1 MASILEVI
9 RGKRRIARLILDEE
23 VVDDDFVF
31 VIACNTIHTG
41 KAMKIAPNAKF
52 DDGKIDLI
60 IVRNT
65 SRTEL
70 LKLFP
75 KPSISFLSVESIKFS
90 FNNHILYIFVF
101 FDGLSVAS
109 SSLFGFFFPKLFSDI
124 FGANFGGNDLVWLK
138 FVLLPGV
145 AINVLLMF
153 FALTK
158 NRPGILLSNILR
170 VFTTVSYLFMWGE
183 ATIIRSLLNLIIIH
197 HVIVVTTTFVLY
209 FKKED
214 NTTSEELNSI

>member
-1 MASILEVI
+1 
-9 RGKRRIARLILDEE
+9 
-23 VVDDDFVF
+23 
-31 VIACNTIHTG
+31 
-41 KAMKIAPNAKF
+41 MK
-52 DDGKIDLI
+52 
-60 IVRNT
+60 
-65 SRTEL
+65 
-70 LKLFP
+70 
-75 KPSISFLSVESIKFS
+75 KFS
-90 FNNHILYIFVF
+90 LLYIFVF

-124 FGANFGGNDLVWLK
+124 FGANFEVNDLVWLK

-145 AINVLLMF
+145 AINILLMF

-170 VFTTVSYLFMWGE
+170 GFTTVSYLFMWGE

-197 HVIVVTTTFVLY
+197 HIVVVTTTFVLY

-214 NTTSEELNSI
+214 NKTSEEINSI

>member
-1 MASILEVI
+1 
-9 RGKRRIARLILDEE
+9 
-23 VVDDDFVF
+23 
-31 VIACNTIHTG
+31 
-41 KAMKIAPNAKF
+41 MK
-52 DDGKIDLI
+52 
-60 IVRNT
+60 
-65 SRTEL
+65 
-70 LKLFP
+70 
-75 KPSISFLSVESIKFS
+75 KFS
-90 FNNHILYIFVF
+90 LLYIFVF

-109 SSLFGFFFPKLFSDI
+109 SSLFGLFFPKLYFSDI
-124 FGANFGGNDLVWLK
+124 FGANFQGNDLVWLK

-145 AINVLLMF
+145 AINILLMF

-158 NRPGILLSNILR
+158 NRPGILLSNFLR

-214 NTTSEELNSI
+214 NTTSEEHNSI

>member
-1 MASILEVI
+1 
-9 RGKRRIARLILDEE
+9 
-23 VVDDDFVF
+23 
-31 VIACNTIHTG
+31 
-41 KAMKIAPNAKF
+41 MK
-52 DDGKIDLI
+52 
-60 IVRNT
+60 
-65 SRTEL
+65 
-70 LKLFP
+70 
-75 KPSISFLSVESIKFS
+75 KFS
-90 FNNHILYIFVF
+90 LLYIFVF

-124 FGANFGGNDLVWLK
+124 FGANFEGNDLVWLK

-145 AINVLLMF
+145 AINILLVF

-183 ATIIRSLLNLIIIH
+183 AIIIRSLLNLIIIH

-214 NTTSEELNSI
+214 NTTSGELNSN

>member
-1 MASILEVI
+1 
-9 RGKRRIARLILDEE
+9 
-23 VVDDDFVF
+23 
-31 VIACNTIHTG
+31 
-41 KAMKIAPNAKF
+41 MK
-52 DDGKIDLI
+52 
-60 IVRNT
+60 
-65 SRTEL
+65 
-70 LKLFP
+70 KL
-75 KPSISFLSVESIKFS
+75 SL
-90 FNNHILYIFVF
+90 LYIFVF

-124 FGANFGGNDLVWLK
+124 FGANFQGNDLVWLK

-145 AINVLLMF
+145 AINTLLMF
-153 FALTK
+153 FAITK
-158 NRPGILLSNILR
+158 NRPGILLSNFLR
-170 VFTTVSYLFMWGE
+170 VFTTVSYLFMWGD

>member
-1 MASILEVI
+1 
-9 RGKRRIARLILDEE
+9 
-23 VVDDDFVF
+23 
-31 VIACNTIHTG
+31 
-41 KAMKIAPNAKF
+41 MK
-52 DDGKIDLI
+52 
-60 IVRNT
+60 
-65 SRTEL
+65 
-70 LKLFP
+70 
-75 KPSISFLSVESIKFS
+75 KFS
-90 FNNHILYIFVF
+90 LLYIFVF
-101 FDGLSVAS
+101 FDGLSVAA

-158 NRPGILLSNILR
+158 NRAGILLSNILR

-214 NTTSEELNSI
+214 NTTPEELNSI

>member
-1 MASILEVI
+1 
-9 RGKRRIARLILDEE
+9 
-23 VVDDDFVF
+23 
-31 VIACNTIHTG
+31 
-41 KAMKIAPNAKF
+41 MK
-52 DDGKIDLI
+52 
-60 IVRNT
+60 
-65 SRTEL
+65 
-70 LKLFP
+70 
-75 KPSISFLSVESIKFS
+75 KFS
-90 FNNHILYIFVF
+90 LLYIFVF

-124 FGANFGGNDLVWLK
+124 FGANFEGNDLVWLK

-145 AINVLLMF
+145 AINVLLVF

-158 NRPGILLSNILR
+158 NKPGILLSNILR

-183 ATIIRSLLNLIIIH
+183 AIIIMSLLNLIIIH

-214 NTTSEELNSI
+214 NTTSGELNSN

>member
-1 MASILEVI
+1 
-9 RGKRRIARLILDEE
+9 
-23 VVDDDFVF
+23 
-31 VIACNTIHTG
+31 
-41 KAMKIAPNAKF
+41 MK
-52 DDGKIDLI
+52 
-60 IVRNT
+60 
-65 SRTEL
+65 
-70 LKLFP
+70 
-75 KPSISFLSVESIKFS
+75 KFS
-90 FNNHILYIFVF
+90 LLYIFVF

-124 FGANFGGNDLVWLK
+124 FGANFQGNDLVWLK

-197 HVIVVTTTFVLY
+197 HVIVVITTFVLY

>member
-1 MASILEVI
+1 
-9 RGKRRIARLILDEE
+9 
-23 VVDDDFVF
+23 
-31 VIACNTIHTG
+31 
-41 KAMKIAPNAKF
+41 MK
-52 DDGKIDLI
+52 
-60 IVRNT
+60 
-65 SRTEL
+65 
-70 LKLFP
+70 
-75 KPSISFLSVESIKFS
+75 KFS
-90 FNNHILYIFVF
+90 LLYIFVF

-124 FGANFGGNDLVWLK
+124 FGANFRGNDLVWLK

-145 AINVLLMF
+145 AINVLLVF

-158 NRPGILLSNILR
+158 NRPGILLANILR
-170 VFTTVSYLFMWGE
+170 VFTTVSYIFMWGE